1 MDDSDT
7 NSEKFEDDG
16 TEDYQLL
23 EAADAW
29 IRAQQQHPLLPNIEG
44 TTAGHGGSSEYGQLI
59 NASSSISF
67 LQSVYSSI
75 AGHPLGRRHS
85 IQSELQPK
93 AYPNAKITKHAS
105 QSNQHSLSI
114 QQHPKPSMKPT
125 HRYPSF
131 PKSRAH
137 ICNIPE
143 PPLRNGST
151 LAPPPFSTQSSRTSI
166 YTTSDSSSFL
176 YISAKPS
183 IMSNPNPTG
192 LPKIFPVR
200 PAPPPPPPT
209 YAEQETQFSINPL
222 RPSVY
227 PCSKSLQSDNYSVY
241 SMGSSVSCLNEPF
254 QVNKNNFTRHWL
266 HSVSSKTDE
275 LSVQFPPVY
284 DEIQRFSNFS
294 ANLPTR
300 TFSGVSITST
310 QPSKRS
316 LGNFYNYPTVLI
328 NGCRGSE
335 TVSPENAM
343 DEEAEA
349 EECENQLITNF
360 YGTRLEKCHSSDT
373 GNNTNVTLSTTLSS
387 DMMDP
392 SENGGIFRKV
402 NDGSTKSK
410 IDLKQRFARLDSNHF
425 YEMNAFTRKSF
436 TSDPHIESQFV
447 SHKPICCQ
455 VFLWILCIAV
465 AVLSTI
471 SLALGV
477 YYYCS
482 GSESDIITFLEKII
496 SPLIQSIENYFG
508 KGQLPSTVSTIST
521 STIATPIA
529 PLEFFANSSAEEL
542 SGK

>member
-7 NSEKFEDDG
+7 NSEKFDDDG

-29 IRAQQQHPLLPNIEG
+29 IRSQQQHPLMPSIEG
-44 TTAGHGGSSEYGQLI
+44 TTAGNCRSSEYGQLI
-59 NASSSISF
+59 SASSSISF

-75 AGHPLGRRHS
+75 AGLPLGRRHS
-85 IQSELQPK
+85 IQSECQPK
-93 AYPNAKITKHAS
+93 AYPNAKITKHGS

-114 QQHPKPSMKPT
+114 QEHPKPSMKPS

-131 PKSRAH
+131 PKSCAQ

-143 PPLRNGST
+143 PPPRNGST

-183 IMSNPNPTG
+183 IMSKPNPTG
-192 LPKIFPVR
+192 LSQIVPVR
-200 PAPPPPPPT
+200 PAPPPPPI
-209 YAEQETQFSINPL
+209 YVEQETQFSNQNPL
-222 RPSVY
+222 RPSLY
-227 PCSKSLQSDNYSVY
+227 SCAKSLQSDNYSVY

-266 HSVSSKTDE
+266 YSVSSKTDQ
-275 LSVQFPPVY
+275 LSVQFPLAY
-284 DEIQRFSNFS
+284 DEIQRFSSNV
-294 ANLPTR
+294 PTR
-300 TFSGVSITST
+300 TFSGVSNTST
-310 QPSKRS
+310 QPSKSNLR
-316 LGNFYNYPTVLI
+316 NFYNYPTVLI
-328 NGCRGSE
+328 NGGSGSK
-335 TVSPENAM
+335 TVSLENSM

-349 EECENQLITNF
+349 EECENQLITDF
-360 YGTRLEKCHSSDT
+360 YGTRLEKCHSSET
-373 GNNTNVTLSTTLSS
+373 GKNTNVTFSTTLSS

-392 SENGGIFRKV
+392 SEEGGIFRKL
-402 NDGSTKSK
+402 NDGKTKSK
-410 IDLKQRFARLDSNHF
+410 IDLKQRFARLDSNHY
-425 YEMNAFTRKSF
+425 YEMDAFTRRTF

-455 VFLWILCIAV
+455 VFLWILCIVV

-482 GSESDIITFLEKII
+482 GSESDIITFFEKII
-496 SPLIQSIENYFG
+496 SLLIQSIEKYFG
-508 KGQLPSTVSTIST
+508 KGQLPSTVNTIST
-521 STIATPIA
+521 STLATPIA
-529 PLEFFANSSAEEL
+529 FLEFFANSSAEEL